1 MKRLWKTK
9 IANLSACT
17 TTELSNLLSSCFTA
31 IKIHVIRYCEKSM
44 ISQKNICLGQLKKST
59 EVLDQLKYKGFRA
72 SSLFAY
78 DFSTLYTALPHNLI
92 KTKLIKLIE
101 TTFHREG
108 TLYLADDDKTAF
120 FTSDDQKR
128 FLIWSCQKVC
138 DALIYLLDRILLD
151 LILNYTDKL

>member
-1 MKRLWKTK
+1 M
-9 IANLSACT
+9 N
-17 TTELSNLLSSCFTA
+17 
-31 IKIHVIRYCEKSM
+31 
-44 ISQKNICLGQLKKST
+44 SQKNICLGQLKKST

-92 KTKLIKLIE
+92 KKKLIKLIE

-108 TLYLADDDKTAF
+108 TLYLVDDDKIAF

-128 FLIWSCQKVC
+128 FKIWSCQKVC
-138 DALIYLLDRILLD
+138 DALIYLLDSILLD
-151 LILNYTDKL
+151 LVLNYTEKL